1 MVPAHYLDDA
11 FIRTKYYISPK
22 NVTLKKRLDYK
33 LINDIIYKFRSII
46 VLQILS
52 VITEQLKH
60 CLAEELIY
68 YRNGNASYVSV
79 ESADQSKQFVTATS
93 QKIQKF
99 SINISGVIT

>member
-33 LINDIIYKFRSII
+33 LINDIIYKFRSVI

-52 VITEQLKH
+52 VITKQLKH

-68 YRNGNASYVSV
+68 YRNGNASYLAV
-79 ESADQSKQFVTATS
+79 ESADQSKQFVTPTY
-93 QKIQKF
+93 QKTQIF
-99 SINISGVIT
+99 RDNIGGVIT

>member
-1 MVPAHYLDDA
+1 MVPAHCLDDA

-46 VLQILS
+46 VLQVLS

-68 YRNGNASYVSV
+68 YRNGNASNVSV

-93 QKIQKF
+93 QKTQKF